1 MGKAVSKV
9 TKQVSSSRRASRRRF
24 LKSAGVGAGITALS
38 SVGAGPLIFVRDAKA
53 ADKELKIVQWSH
65 FVPGYDKWID
75 QFVRDWGA
83 SNGVSATIDHIPH
96 LEIAARM
103 AAELSAQAGHDL
115 VGINGFGPHLYRDS
129 VVDLSP
135 LIGEFEKKYGKVG
148 AVGRSLAYDSQN
160 KRWPAF
166 PDYYISFP
174 GLYRKD
180 LWDEIGMKPDT
191 WDDLRKG
198 GAKLKAKGHPVGI
211 GMAHH
216 QDANT
221 SWRSVLWS
229 FGGAV
234 QDKSGTKVTLNSK
247 ETLEAIKYSVALY
260 KEAMT
265 SEVLSWDDASNNR
278 YIQSGR
284 ACYIHNP
291 ISAYRTTQKTNPSV
305 ADKIYVWK
313 TPAGPVRRLA
323 AGQPNSY
330 VIWKFSRNQEVA
342 KEFLRY
348 YATHWADAFKASE
361 GYNNPCFAGLVP
373 RPMPI
378 LSNDPTS
385 TPTDKLAI
393 LQDSDQWSAIPG
405 YPGPATPAM
414 DEIYYAFIINDM
426 MAKAATGQLSA
437 EESVKWATQQCESIM
452 KKWAGKA

>member
-191 WDDLRKG
+191 WEDLRVG
-198 GAKLKAKGHPVGI
+198 GAKLKAKGNPIGI
-211 GMAHH
+211 GLGHSV
-216 QDANT
+216 DPNV
-221 SWRSVLWS
+221 SYRSMLWS
-229 FGGAV
+229 YGASEC
-234 QDKSGTKVTLNSK
+234 DERGKRVTLNSK
-247 ETLEAIKYSVALY
+247 ETLEVVKLVRALY
-260 KEAMT
+260 KDAMEP
-265 SEVLSWDDASNNR
+265 EVVSWDDASNNR
-278 YIQSGR
+278 YLASGR
-284 ACYIHNP
+284 
-291 ISAYRTTQKTNPSV
+291 
-305 ADKIYVWK
+305 
-313 TPAGPVRRLA
+313 G
-323 AGQPNSY
+323 
-330 VIWKFSRNQEVA
+330 
-342 KEFLRY
+342 
-348 YATHWADAFKASE
+348 
-361 GYNNPCFAGLVP
+361 
-373 RPMPI
+373 
-378 LSNDPTS
+378 
-385 TPTDKLAI
+385 
-393 LQDSDQWSAIPG
+393 
-405 YPGPATPAM
+405 
-414 DEIYYAFIINDM
+414 
-426 MAKAATGQLSA
+426 
-437 EESVKWATQQCESIM
+437 
-452 KKWAGKA
+452 